1 MVYKTLAVAF
11 AIIGTQ
17 ALKVVEQEVVQAQ
30 DGTDAQD
37 GSQAQDGADAQ
48 DGSQA
53 QDGADAQD
61 GSV

>member
-30 DGTDAQD
+30 DG
-37 GSQAQDGADAQ
+37 ADAQ